1 MSLMVA
7 IAITLQLLLLQVHV
21 LAYIAVLHPAIG
33 YEAMIYYSTGSRS
46 CVVMRSSMMSCTYG
60 YRHRSS
66 SSSSIPATKRMVMM
80 MTTIQSKRSR
90 ENFIISSSSS
100 RSLDDR
106 YGGRY
111 LERTGPGMLDH
122 RYSYQCRHHLPSPH
136 MWRQCSKTNS
146 DDVIDDYTN
155 TEGDNMPAIASSS
168 SSPSSSSSG
177 AGLSPQQESTFD
189 ANQISDE
196 EMKEVMDLAFGGGH
210 NEELSRKVE
219 QALQDQYDVEVGR

>member
-1 MSLMVA
+1 ML
-7 IAITLQLLLLQVHV
+7 
-21 LAYIAVLHPAIG
+21 G
-33 YEAMIYYSTGSRS
+33 
-46 CVVMRSSMMSCTYG
+46 
-60 YRHRSS
+60 HR
-66 SSSSIPATKRMVMM
+66 
-80 MTTIQSKRSR
+80 
-90 ENFIISSSSS
+90 N
-100 RSLDDR
+100 
-106 YGGRY
+106 
-111 LERTGPGMLDH
+111 
-122 RYSYQCRHHLPSPH
+122 SYQRRHHLPSPH

-155 TEGDNMPAIASSS
+155 TAGDNMPATASSS
-168 SSPSSSSSG
+168 SSSASLSG

>member
-1 MSLMVA
+1 MKYRLMSLLVA
-7 IAITLQLLLLQVHV
+7 ISITLQLLLLQVHV
-21 LAYIAVLHPAIG
+21 LAYIAVLHPAVVG
-33 YEAMIYYSTGSRS
+33 YEAMICYSTGSRS
-46 CVVMRSSMMSCTYG
+46 CVVMRSSMMSCTTG
-60 YRHRSS
+60 HRSS
-66 SSSSIPATKRMVMM
+66 SSSSIPATKMMMM

-90 ENFIISSSSS
+90 EKFIISSSSS

-111 LERTGPGMLDH
+111 LERTGPGMLGR
-122 RYSYQCRHHLPSPH
+122 RYSYQHR
-136 MWRQCSKTNS
+136 SKTNS

-155 TEGDNMPAIASSS
+155 TEGDNMPATASSS
-168 SSPSSSSSG
+168 SSSSLSG
-177 AGLSPQQESTFD
+177 AGLSQQQESTFD

>member
-1 MSLMVA
+1 MSLLLA
-7 IAITLQLLLLQVHV
+7 IATTLQLLLLQVHM
-21 LAYIAVLHPAIG
+21 LAYIAVLHPAVG

-46 CVVMRSSMMSCTYG
+46 CVVMRSSMMSCTNG
-60 YRHRSS
+60 HRSS
-66 SSSSIPATKRMVMM
+66 LSSIPATKRMMMMM
-80 MTTIQSKRSR
+80 MTTIQRKRSR

-111 LERTGPGMLDH
+111 LERTGPGMLGH
-122 RYSYQCRHHLPSPH
+122 RYSYQHRHHLPSPH

-155 TEGDNMPAIASSS
+155 TEGDNMPATASSS

-177 AGLSPQQESTFD
+177 SGLSPQQESTFD